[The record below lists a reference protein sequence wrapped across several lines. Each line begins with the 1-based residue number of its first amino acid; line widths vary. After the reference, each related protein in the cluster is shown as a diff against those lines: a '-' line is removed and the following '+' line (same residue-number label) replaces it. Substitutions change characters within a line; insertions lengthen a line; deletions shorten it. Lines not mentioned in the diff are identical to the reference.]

1 MTGRAQASQDAN
13 ALETYQALASTPGIF
28 ESIAESQ
35 GLDPLRIQTRLRE
48 EFPSELVPLALTVAE
63 LRAKAA
69 NRDFPHAQQMWFDRV
84 RLEQATA
91 WPVALHKAA
100 RFQGRV
106 HDLCC
111 GLGADALA
119 LARRG
124 PVVAVDSDPLA
135 CWFTQENARIHGVS
149 EQLQV
154 ARATAETYPDRD
166 GLLHLDPDR
175 RTANPGRAVRVEDY
189 IPNLEAMHRLMSEFP
204 GGAIKLSPASNFGG
218 KFDDVEIE
226 LISLS
231 GECKE
236 ATIWFGSLKSPHPWR
251 ATALPSGETIS
262 GDPLSAEPLLD
273 TLGEFLFDPD
283 PALVRAGLVDLFCA
297 QHGTRRLDFAEE
309 YLTSNTLVKSDF
321 ARPFRVLEELSN
333 NERDLRNALRELD
346 AGVLEI
352 KARRLPVPVERLQKR
367 LPHGGSRPL
376 VVFYCRLAGRSRVV
390 IAERVAVS

>member
-1 MTGRAQASQDAN
+1 MNQRAQSNHDVS
-13 ALETYQALASTPGIF
+13 ALEIYQALAATPQIF
-28 ESIAESQ
+28 EAIAEAQ

-63 LRAKAA
+63 LRGKAA
-69 NRDFPHAQQMWFDRV
+69 SRHFPHADQMWFDRV

-91 WPVALHKAA
+91 WPVALHKAV
-100 RFQGRV
+100 RFQGLV

-135 CWFTQENARIHGVS
+135 CWFTQENATVHR
-149 EQLQV
+149 V
-154 ARATAETYPDRD
+154 ADQIRVERATAESYSDRT

-175 RTANPGRAVRVEDY
+175 RTGATGRAVRVEDY
-189 IPNLEAMHRLMSEFP
+189 VPNLETMHRFMAEFP

-218 KFDDVEIE
+218 KFDDVEVE
-226 LISLS
+226 LISLA

-236 ATIWFGSLKSPHPWR
+236 ATIWFGSLRGPYPWR
-251 ATALPSGETIS
+251 ATALPSGETIA
-262 GDPLSAEPLLD
+262 GDPLSAEPQLD
-273 TLGEFLFDPD
+273 ALGEYLFDPD
-283 PALVRAGLVDLFCA
+283 PALVRAGLVDLFCE
-297 QHGTRRLDFAEE
+297 QQKISRLDLAEE
-309 YLTSNTLVKSDF
+309 YLTSNALVESPF
-321 ARPFRVLEELSN
+321 VRPFRVLQELPN
-333 NERDLRNALRELD
+333 NERDLRNALRDLD
-346 AGVLEI
+346 AGILEI

-376 VVFYCRLAGRSRVV
+376 VVFYCRIAGRSRIV
-390 IAERVAVS
+390 IAERPLS

>member
-1 MTGRAQASQDAN
+1 MNQRAQANHDASV
-13 ALETYQALASTPGIF
+13 LETYQALAATPQIF
-28 ESIAESQ
+28 DAIAEAQ

-48 EFPSELVPLALTVAE
+48 EFPSELVPLALTVTE

-69 NRDFPHAQQMWFDRV
+69 SRHLPHADQMWFDRV

-91 WPVALHKAA
+91 WPVALHKAQ
-100 RFQGRV
+100 RLQGLV
-106 HDLCC
+106 QDLCC

-135 CWFTQENARIHGVS
+135 CWFTQENAKVHGVADQIRV
-149 EQLQV
+149 E
-154 ARATAETYPDRD
+154 RATAESYSDRT

-175 RTANPGRAVRVEDY
+175 RTGATGRAVRVEDY
-189 IPNLEAMHRLMSEFP
+189 VPNLETMHRFMAEFP

-218 KFDDVEIE
+218 KFEDVEID
-226 LISLS
+226 LISLA

-236 ATIWFGSLKSPHPWR
+236 ATIWFGSLRGHHPWR
-251 ATALPSGETIS
+251 ATALPSGETIA
-262 GDPLSAEPLLD
+262 GDPLSAEPQLD
-273 TLGEFLFDPD
+273 ALGEYLLDPD
-283 PALVRAGLVDLFCA
+283 PALVRAGLVDLFCE
-297 QHGTRRLDFAEE
+297 QQKISRLDLAEE
-309 YLTSNTLVKSDF
+309 YLTNNVLVKSPF
-321 ARPFRVLEELSN
+321 VRPFRVLQELPN
-333 NERDLRNALRELD
+333 NERDLRNALRDLD

-376 VVFYCRLAGRSRVV
+376 VVFYCRIAGRSRIV
-390 IAERVAVS
+390 IAERPLN